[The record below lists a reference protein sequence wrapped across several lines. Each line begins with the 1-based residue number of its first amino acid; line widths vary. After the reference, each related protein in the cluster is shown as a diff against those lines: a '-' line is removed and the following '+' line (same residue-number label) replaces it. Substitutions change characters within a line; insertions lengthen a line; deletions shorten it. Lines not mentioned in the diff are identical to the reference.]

1 MAEKKAGERKAVL
14 NVTVS
19 ESIAAAVREAAAGL
33 DSTISSVV
41 ERALAEHLA
50 WERRRLDGIAAIDEY
65 FREHGYP
72 TPEQEEAA
80 RVRVDEETRLLEEA
94 RRAMAEQRSAEAS
107 RGGGSA
113 A

>member
-1 MAEKKAGERKAVL
+1 MPEKKAVL

-19 ESIAAAVREAAAGL
+19 ESLATAVREAAAAS

-50 WERRRLDGIAAIDEY
+50 WERKRLDGIAAIDDY
-65 FREHGYP
+65 FSEHGYP
-72 TPEQEEAA
+72 TPEEEEAA
-80 RVRVDEETRLLEEA
+80 RIQVEKETRLLEEA
-94 RRAMAEQRSAEAS
+94 RRAIARGDEAG
-107 RGGGSA
+107 RGDGSA